1 MTSSSSLLCNR
12 ILVKSLQYPTFTRLD
27 LSFAVNYAS
36 QFIHA
41 ASAWWNEFFVISNI
55 HLFWTLYCCKIWFEF
70 LCIFRQSLDVPLVVT
85 PILYSNNLSALHL
98 IVNPVFRSRSKHIEL
113 KFHYVHE
120 RVTWK
125 LLHKKFVRSTDQV
138 ADIFKSLS
146 QVIYFRNLLSSLIFC
161 QSLAWGEDVK
171 NNLKREMNA
180 SHWILISRPKS
191 CECWMYVECLYLLLI
206 RTLSNSPLYKYLMLK

>member
-1 MTSSSSLLCNR
+1 MSRSSTEVKYRALVVVAPKLTRVGFLL
-12 ILVKSLQYPTFTRLD
+12 KDLD
-27 LSFAVNYAS
+27 
-36 QFIHA
+36 I
-41 ASAWWNEFFVISNI
+41 
-55 HLFWTLYCCKIWFEF
+55 
-70 LCIFRQSLDVPLVVT
+70 PLVVT

-98 IVNPVFRSRSKHIEL
+98 IVNPVFRSRSKHTEL

-146 QVIYFRNLLSSLIFC
+146 QVIYFRNLLSSLIFY

-180 SHWILISRPKS
+180 SHWILISCPKS
-191 CECWMYVECLYLLLI
+191 CECWMFVFITYSNFQTLLCI
-206 RTLSNSPLYKYLMLK
+206 NT